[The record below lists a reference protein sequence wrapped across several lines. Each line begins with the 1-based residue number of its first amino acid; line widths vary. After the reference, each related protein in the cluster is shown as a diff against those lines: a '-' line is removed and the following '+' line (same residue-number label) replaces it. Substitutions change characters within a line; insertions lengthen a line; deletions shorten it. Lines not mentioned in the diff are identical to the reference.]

1 MRTPIQATVPL
12 LRRCLSSPIAPT
24 ALVITYQHVTGT
36 QLLFPHSIPIAQVI
50 PRFRNKTNRIELR
63 TRGLF
68 ECHFNLLPI
77 QSAQTSETPESIIDN
92 DADCIG
98 QIQATDVLA
107 EDGDLV

>member
-1 MRTPIQATVPL
+1 MKAL
-12 LRRCLSSPIAPT
+12 LPFRAGELSSI
-24 ALVITYQHVTGT
+24 
-36 QLLFPHSIPIAQVI
+36 HSRPVYPRSLSIAQA
-50 PRFRNKTNRIELR
+50 RMLR

-77 QSAQTSETPESIIDN
+77 QSPQTSETPESIIDN